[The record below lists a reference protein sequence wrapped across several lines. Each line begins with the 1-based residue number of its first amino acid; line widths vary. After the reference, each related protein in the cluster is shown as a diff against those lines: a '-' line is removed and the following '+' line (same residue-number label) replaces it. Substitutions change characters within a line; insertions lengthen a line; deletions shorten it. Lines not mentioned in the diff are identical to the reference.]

1 MTDNPT
7 FLKSYMVEKYEINAT
22 LIDAERLSHS
32 RLMKLPHVH
41 LQIYSTDSTDNCG
54 LCLLQP
60 LTIFF
65 S

>member
-7 FLKSYMVEKYEINAT
+7 FLKSYMVEKYGINDT

-41 LQIYSTDSTDNCG
+41 LQIYSTGNCF
-54 LCLLQP
+54 LSLLQ
-60 LTIFF
+60 LQY
-65 S
+65 